1 MKKIV
6 IFLFTIVCMCVCVAN
21 AQMIVGSV
29 SMTDKV
35 PEEFFGEWQ
44 VASVCTKSTDK
55 EYYGTTSVDIW
66 ILSRVGDAI
75 TLRNPV
81 SGAFA
86 QITVD
91 DVKGQTVKFEK
102 KSYYNDEISIET
114 PILTL
119 QGDKFSGTDTI
130 LIKTLKDGEVIKED
144 YIEYKV
150 KGTKVSGVSFSD
162 LFGFK

>member
-1 MKKIV
+1 MKKTI
-6 IFLFTIVCMCVCVAN
+6 IFLFTVVCMCICVAN

-29 SMTDKV
+29 SITDKV

-66 ILSRVGDAI
+66 VLSRVGDAI

-102 KSYYNDEISIET
+102 KSYYPDEISVET

-130 LIKTLKDGEVIKED
+130 LIKTLKDGKVIKED